1 MQRGQQAAQLLL
13 PAVRVLQAL
22 GEAGPQRRQ
31 PGVTLAGQLPERGG
45 TRSGDNQPSCGS
57 QPHQRPGRWRS
68 VRSEGR
74 CNGRRGRS
82 PYWYVLRIDR
92 EGNENAEKSGN
103 RKQRW
108 GKHQLRAQAPRCLP
122 PSPYLLELR
131 AQGIHPR
138 EEKRGQLALDHGE
151 REQEAGESAS
161 RARDRAPAIPAAGSR
176 PRISGPSLSCR

>member
-1 MQRGQQAAQLLL
+1 M
-13 PAVRVLQAL
+13 
-22 GEAGPQRRQ
+22 
-31 PGVTLAGQLPERGG
+31 
-45 TRSGDNQPSCGS
+45 
-57 QPHQRPGRWRS
+57 
-68 VRSEGR
+68 RSEGR

-82 PYWYVLRIDR
+82 PYWCVLRIDR
-92 EGNENAEKSGN
+92 EGKENAEKSGN

-176 PRISGPSLSCR
+176 PRISGPSLSCRRGSSAPSGVLCLGADAPVLSLPALGLCPTDHGAPPPMFAE